1 MSVEWQ
7 MNLGQ
12 AQAFMPAAQ
21 PRPETP
27 KEKDAIEKK
36 TEELIL
42 MTSGKGPRRWRQRK
56 SEYLRKLEQDNTE
69 LKSLNV
75 DLQQQISALKAQ
87 NDILRDQLS
96 YFQTCLAQA
105 GPLMFQQPAQ
115 KE

>member
-1 MSVEWQ
+1 
-7 MNLGQ
+7 MNFGQ
-12 AQAFMPAAQ
+12 PQTASHLAQ
-21 PRPETP
+21 PNGEAN
-27 KEKDAIEKK
+27 KEKDPIEQK

-105 GPLMFQQPAQ
+105 GPLMFQPVQ